1 MKKALSFV
9 LVLSLLLSTSTIVL
23 ADMESKL
30 SNHWSKNQINKE
42 FVIRYFPY
50 LAKEDFKRFDPK
62 GTIGE
67 DEFLLSFSSLLK
79 DKGYTQGEIGW
90 KVDLNRV
97 QMANIVGKK
106 LIEESVISNSQN
118 NTPFV
123 DIGQLTK
130 EEKNSIAT
138 LYNHGLI
145 SGVSKTKYAP
155 YRKTTQAEVIVFL
168 QRIGNLLDKRAN
180 IPFKLLGIVESYS
193 GKEDITWRMDKDKI
207 LITITKS
214 FPTPG
219 YNMEVGKLVKAGDDI
234 IVYLKTTPPNK
245 DSNQLQVITY
255 KTITIE
261 VDKEDI
267 RNPPYNFIL
276 GDVFL

>member
-9 LVLSLLLSTSTIVL
+9 LVLSLLLSMGTPVL
-23 ADMESKL
+23 ADMGGKL
-30 SNHWSKNQINKE
+30 SNHWAKNQINKE
-42 FVIRYFPY
+42 FVTRYFPY

-67 DEFLLSFSSLLK
+67 DEFILSFSSLLK
-79 DKGYTQGEIGW
+79 DRGYTYVSVGW
-90 KVDLNRV
+90 EVGLNRV
-97 QMANIVGKK
+97 QMANIVGRK
-106 LIEESVISNSQN
+106 LIEESIVSNSGKD
-118 NTPFV
+118 TPFV

-130 EEKNSIAT
+130 EEKRSIAA

-145 SGVSKTKYAP
+145 SGVSKTKYVP
-155 YRKTTQAEVIVFL
+155 YRKATQAEAIIFL
-168 QRIGNLLDKRAN
+168 QRISDLLDKRTY

-193 GKEDITWRMDKDKI
+193 GKEDIIWRIVNDKV
-207 LITITKS
+207 LITITKA

-219 YNMEVGKLVKAGDDI
+219 YNMEVDKLVKAGDDFI
-234 IVYLKTTPPNK
+234 IHLKTTPPKK
-245 DSNQLQVITY
+245 DSIQLQVITY

-261 VDKEDI
+261 VDKEGI
-267 RNPPYNFIL
+267 GNPPYNFIL